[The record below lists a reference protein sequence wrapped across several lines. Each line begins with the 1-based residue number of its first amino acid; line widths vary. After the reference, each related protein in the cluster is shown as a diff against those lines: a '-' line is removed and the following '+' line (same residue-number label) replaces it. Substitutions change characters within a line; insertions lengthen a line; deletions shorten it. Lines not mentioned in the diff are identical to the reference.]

1 MPIAFLVLNVK
12 EEAEL
17 MGSESL
23 KEIEVMRESF
33 VLWEFS
39 SPPCFGFLFC
49 LHWKALSQPLIEMP
63 ISRPKPHLFLY

>member
-39 SPPCFGFLFC
+39 SPLALGFYSASTGKPC
-49 LHWKALSQPLIEMP
+49 PNP
-63 ISRPKPHLFLY
+63 